1 MDFASQGEERMKILM
16 VNKFFYIKGGS
27 ETYYFALK
35 RLLEAKGHTVIDFSM
50 KNEKNFDS
58 PYREYFVEAV
68 DYNGGMSRKQ
78 QLKAARN
85 IIYSTEA
92 KHKLEKLIQ
101 DTKPDIAHLH
111 IFQHQLSPSI
121 LDVLK
126 KYDIPTVYTA
136 HDLKML
142 CLNYVMMTHGQLC
155 EKCKGGHYLNCLK
168 KKCVKNSALKSS
180 INVLEGYL
188 HKWRKSYDAIDVI
201 LTPSMFYKNKFLD
214 FGIDKERVY
223 HLPNFLD
230 RECPEVE
237 TAQDKEQYFLYFGRL
252 SAEKGILT
260 LIKAVKNTKNHL
272 YIAGTGP
279 CLEEIEQY
287 LKEYNMTNVKLLGFK
302 SGKELIDIVG
312 NARAVILPSE
322 WYENGPYSAIESLQL
337 GRPVIGSELGGIPE
351 LIDGNGKVFRHGDV
365 EALREILE
373 QFPSPGT
380 SDYQRYCRRSKE
392 IFAKNYMAE
401 GHYEKLLP
409 MYEKAMQKH
418 GNERSL

>member
-1 MDFASQGEERMKILM
+1 MKILM

-35 RLLEAKGHTVIDFSM
+35 QLLEAKGHTVIDFSM
-50 KNEKNFDS
+50 KDEKNFDS
-58 PYREYFVEAV
+58 PYLEYFVESV
-68 DYNGGMSRKQ
+68 DYNGEMSKKQ

-92 KHKLEKLIQ
+92 KRKLEKLIQ
-101 DTKPDIAHLH
+101 DTQPDIAHLH

-155 EKCKGGHYLNCLK
+155 EKCKNGHYLNCLK
-168 KKCVKNSALKSS
+168 QKCVKNSILKSS

-188 HKWRKSYDAIDVI
+188 HKWKRSYDTIDVI
-201 LTPSMFYKNKFLD
+201 MTPSLFYRKKFMD
-214 FGIDKERVY
+214 FGISKERVH
-223 HLPNFLD
+223 HLSNFLD

-237 TAQDKEQYFLYFGRL
+237 PAKDKEQYFLYFGRL
-252 SAEKGILT
+252 SVEKGVLT
-260 LIKAVKNTKNHL
+260 LIKAVENTKNLL
-272 YIAGTGP
+272 YIVGKGP
-279 CLEEIEQY
+279 CLQEIEQY
-287 LKEYNMTNVKLLGFK
+287 LKEHNMTNVKLLGFK
-302 SGKELIDIVG
+302 SGKELINVVG

-351 LIDGNGKVFRHGDV
+351 LIDGNGKVFHHGDV
-365 EALREILE
+365 EELRQILE
-373 QFPSPGT
+373 QFPKPGT
-380 SDYQRYCRRSKE
+380 PDYQQYCMRSEE
-392 IFAKNYMAE
+392 IFAENYMAE
-401 GHYEKLLP
+401 SHYEKLLL
-409 MYEKAMQKH
+409 MYEKAIQKH
-418 GNERSL
+418 RNERPL